1 MNNYILFSTLT
12 YVGMILIISIIL
24 IRKKYYVNT
33 LKLFIALFVI
43 GQIIGYGL
51 GVDILKVV
59 LPSFSYP
66 ESGVVY
72 QVITSTILPL
82 LLAFI
87 IKDIYSFKEELNYKF
102 FIRMSLLVLIVIGIL
117 AFFALAKILNYL
129 LLVLAITLGG
139 IGLFKKFQKG

>member
-82 LLAFI
+82 LVVLI
-87 IKDIYSFKEELNYKF
+87 IKDIYKSKEGLTDNF
-102 FIRMSLLVLIVIGIL
+102 FIRLMLLILILLGIL
-117 AFFALAKILNYL
+117 QFFAWPKILDDV
-129 LLVLAITLGG
+129 LLVLAIALGG
-139 IGLFKKFQKG
+139 VGLFKKFQKG